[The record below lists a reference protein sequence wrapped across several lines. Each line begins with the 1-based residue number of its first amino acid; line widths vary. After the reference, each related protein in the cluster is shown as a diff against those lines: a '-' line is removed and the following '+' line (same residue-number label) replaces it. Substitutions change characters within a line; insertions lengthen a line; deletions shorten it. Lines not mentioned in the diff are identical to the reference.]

1 MRNLKYFIAA
11 PLIIG
16 GVVALYSLV
25 SNLAEKPSLD
35 GEHWTEDDWLSGF
48 FAAIMLTT
56 GIFFF
61 VPLHRRTAGLVSDK
75 TLSRLREKGRPA
87 RAEILELEDTGM
99 TVDDDPVLQVLL
111 RVHDDTRSPYQVRI
125 KQLISRLAAHQLSK
139 GSTVEVLIDTENP
152 LIVALHI
159 E

>member
-16 GVVALYSLV
+16 GGVALYELAAS
-25 SNLAEKPSLD
+25 LAEKPSLD
-35 GEHWTEDDWLSGF
+35 WEHWQEGDWLAGF

-56 GIFFF
+56 GIYFF
-61 VPLHRRTAGLVSDK
+61 VSLHRRTAGLISGK
-75 TLSRLREKGRPA
+75 TLSRLREKSRHA

-99 TVDDDPVLQVLL
+99 TVNEDPVVQVLL
-111 RVHDDTRSPYQVRI
+111 QIQDSNKPPYQVKV
-125 KQLISRLAAHQLSK
+125 KQLVSRLAVHHLSK
-139 GSTVEVLIDTENP
+139 GGVVEVLIDPENP
-152 LIVALHI
+152 KIVALNI

>member
-35 GEHWTEDDWLSGF
+35 WEHWTEDDWLAGF

-56 GIFFF
+56 GIYFLSPCTAAPPGWFPAKHLH
-61 VPLHRRTAGLVSDK
+61 VSRKKAAPLAPK
-75 TLSRLREKGRPA
+75 YWNWKIPA
-87 RAEILELEDTGM
+87 
-99 TVDDDPVLQVLL
+99 
-111 RVHDDTRSPYQVRI
+111 
-125 KQLISRLAAHQLSK
+125 
-139 GSTVEVLIDTENP
+139 
-152 LIVALHI
+152 
-159 E
+159 